1 MTSPDPT
8 EQTRRIA
15 AESLADDDPTRW
27 FERLY
32 VAAEQGDAVVPWDRW
47 TPQQLLVDWA
57 ASRELVGAGRK
68 AVVVGSGY
76 GRDAEYIAGLGFR
89 TVAFD
94 VAQTAVDATR
104 RRFPDS
110 EVKYVTANVL
120 DLPAEWRG
128 KFDLVVESITV
139 QSLPPELHRQAIDQ
153 IGQLV
158 APGGTLIVIAAARE
172 DGEQVQQP
180 PWPLTRA
187 EIEAFA
193 TDGLHAVRIEDIP
206 DATEPGLHRWR
217 AEFERPR

>member
-1 MTSPDPT
+1 MTSTDPA
-8 EQTRRIA
+8 EHSRRIA

-32 VAAEQGDAVVPWDRW
+32 AAAEQGDAVVPWDRW

-57 ASRELVGAGRK
+57 AGRDLVGEGRK

-94 VAQTAVDATR
+94 ISQTAVDATR

-110 EVKYVTANVL
+110 DVKYVTATVL

-153 IGQLV
+153 IGRLV
-158 APGGTLIVIAAARE
+158 APGGRLIVIAAARE
-172 DGEQVQQP
+172 DGVQVQQP

-187 EIEAFA
+187 EIESFA
-193 TDGLHAVRIEDIP
+193 ADGLRTVSIEEFP
-206 DATEPGLHRWR
+206 DANEPDLHRWL